1 MSAMRIS
8 HTPTAMPMIRS
19 SPRTHST
26 RAVSPF
32 STGFLIVGCSCR
44 VIAAMNGLSA
54 DFRLLGAVLIAIAG
68 VAAVFIVRGLV
79 AKIVVLVVALVVAAY
94 IAGVLPRLPF

>member
-1 MSAMRIS
+1 
-8 HTPTAMPMIRS
+8 
-19 SPRTHST
+19 
-26 RAVSPF
+26 
-32 STGFLIVGCSCR
+32 
-44 VIAAMNGLSA
+44 MNGLSA